1 MGKRSSHGE
10 LAIRLA
16 EVGHAG
22 TAERWS
28 PSSAPESGR
37 EQGYLR
43 RVRPHSD
50 GQRRLM
56 EAIEGYHLTIAL
68 GPAGTGKTYLAVSTA
83 VAALEAGEVGR
94 IVLTRP
100 AVEAGER
107 LGYLPGDIG
116 EKLAPYLRP
125 LNDALNERLGG
136 RRVKQLMTEGAI
148 EIAPIAYMR
157 GRTLNNAFIVID
169 EAQNCTYGQI
179 KMMLTRLGWHSTMV
193 VTGDPDQ
200 SDLLDGLSGLAEIAR
215 RLDPISGVSVVRL
228 GEGDIV
234 RHPLVGEMLTVL

>member
-68 GPAGTGKTYLAVSTA
+68 GPAGTGKTYLAVSAA

-100 AVEAGER
+100 AGQAA
-107 LGYLPGDIG
+107 D
-116 EKLAPYLRP
+116 
-125 LNDALNERLGG
+125 G
-136 RRVKQLMTEGAI
+136 RGSDRDCA
-148 EIAPIAYMR
+148 
-157 GRTLNNAFIVID
+157 
-169 EAQNCTYGQI
+169 
-179 KMMLTRLGWHSTMV
+179 
-193 VTGDPDQ
+193 
-200 SDLLDGLSGLAEIAR
+200 DLLICAAA
-215 RLDPISGVSVVRL
+215 P
-228 GEGDIV
+228 
-234 RHPLVGEMLTVL
+234 